1 MSTVEAARRADPP
14 LAAYGALGLGALAMA
29 ISPIFVRL
37 AEVGPF
43 ASAFWRVALAL
54 PVLWAWD
61 LMERPARPQ
70 PILNLPLLLTGLAFS
85 ADLFFWHLAILG
97 TTVANAT
104 FFATTAP
111 VWVVLVSWLFLRQRI
126 ARSMVIGLVLA
137 LAGGATLL
145 GESLNLAPERLAG
158 DFYGVV
164 TAVFFGLYF
173 LTVQAARRTAGA
185 ARVTFV
191 STIVTASVLLVVA
204 LLSGEDL
211 LPATW
216 RGAAALAALALLS
229 HAGGQGLL
237 AFALGHL
244 PATFSSL
251 VILLEAVAAAG
262 FGWLILSEPV
272 SPIQALG
279 GLVILAGIW
288 IARPQAG
295 GRGA

>member
-61 LMERPARPQ
+61 RMERPARPQ

-145 GESLNLAPERLAG
+145 GESLSLAPERLAG

-237 AFALGHL
+237 AFSLGHL

-262 FGWLILSEPV
+262 FGWLILAEPV

-288 IARPQAG
+288 IARPQPGA
-295 GRGA
+295 RGI